1 MVQAIDWRLRPPYRS
16 FKGSILYD
24 KYGDNPEWPES
35 VTKFS
40 MDALIKEM
48 DEAGIGIGMVSMRA
62 GNDNHDI
69 DLIKQEYPG
78 RFLGMAHINPCDGAK
93 ALADID
99 EFVINGAADTII
111 MEPGQFFI
119 EEPMPADDPR
129 LYPIYEKCEK
139 ENIIVTL
146 TFGGLFCAKLEN
158 YNPIFIDRIAVDF
171 PKLKIVITHG
181 GWPYVTEICHVGYQ
195 RKNVNICPDYYM
207 FNFNPGYDQYVLA
220 ANHILKNQILFG
232 SCFPSKPLDF
242 AMQNIQNIGLT
253 PDALEHV
260 LYHNSARLL
269 GLEK

>member
-1 MVQAIDWRLRPPYRS
+1 MVKAIDWRLRPPYRS

-24 KYGDNPEWPES
+24 KYGDNPAWPES

-99 EFVINGAADTII
+99 EFVVNGAADTII

-119 EEPMPADDPR
+119 EDPMPADDAR

-158 YNPIFIDRIAVDF
+158 
-171 PKLKIVITHG
+171 
-181 GWPYVTEICHVGYQ
+181 
-195 RKNVNICPDYYM
+195 
-207 FNFNPGYDQYVLA
+207 
-220 ANHILKNQILFG
+220 
-232 SCFPSKPLDF
+232 
-242 AMQNIQNIGLT
+242 
-253 PDALEHV
+253 
-260 LYHNSARLL
+260 
-269 GLEK
+269 